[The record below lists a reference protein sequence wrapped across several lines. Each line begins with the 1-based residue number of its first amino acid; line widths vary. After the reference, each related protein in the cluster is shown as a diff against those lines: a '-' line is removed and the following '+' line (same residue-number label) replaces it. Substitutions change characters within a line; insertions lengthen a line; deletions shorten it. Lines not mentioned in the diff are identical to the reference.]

1 MKENKSKYRT
11 VLAVALA
18 LFVISPLDD
27 VLIAALFGTAIFGL
41 GSMPF
46 YIFVGA
52 SLALSI
58 VFWRRHMKREKRKA
72 LKKITNIN
80 QPRSL
85 MN

>member
-11 VLAVALA
+11 VAAALA

-27 VLIAALFGTAIFGL
+27 VLFAALFGSAIFGL

-52 SLALSI
+52 S
-58 VFWRRHMKREKRKA
+58 
-72 LKKITNIN
+72 
-80 QPRSL
+80 
-85 MN
+85 